1 MSKQR
6 PLSPHLQI
14 YRPEITSIL
23 SIFHRITGITLSVG
37 SILLVLWIFTLS
49 LGKSYYEYYTM
60 FSQSWIGV
68 LIFIGFTFVLNYHLS
83 NGIRHLF
90 WDLGYGYELATV
102 YKSGFAVILSS
113 IILTVIIWIG
123 ILFN

>member
-68 LIFIGFTFVLNYHLS
+68 LIFIGFTFALNYHLS

-90 WDLGYGYELATV
+90 WDFGYGYELATV